1 MSNNLIYGANPKQPI
16 TGDEA
21 FKKKYGLRKIEEK
34 LQKASTEYS
43 ILNQGIDLT
52 TFGLNLNSSED
63 IIDSFGS
70 PFDIEGY
77 IPFQCT
83 IPRCYTKKASS
94 TSDCKIVPKLRDKS
108 LIYIFYNIDDT
119 QMKLE
124 ATQIL

>member
-1 MSNNLIYGANPKQPI
+1 MSKNLIYGANQKQAMS
-16 TGDEA
+16 GDEN

-34 LQKASTEYS
+34 LNKSSTEYS

-77 IPFQCT
+77 IPFQCS

-94 TSDCKIVPKLRDKS
+94 TSDCKVLPKLRDKS
-108 LIYIFYNIDDT
+108 LIYIFYNIEDN

-124 ATQIL
+124 ATKIL